1 MRPAT
6 AAKIPHVQPAVF
18 DAVPLEQYAL
28 LDSGGGEKL
37 ERFAGVVL
45 RRPAPQALWRPRL
58 SPERWVGADLSFVR
72 ESDRGGRWEIGPRAP
87 AEVRGEDAR
96 WPLEHGGAR
105 FLVRPTPFKHVGLFP
120 EQATNWA
127 AVEAV
132 REELALERPRLLNL
146 FGYTGAASVLAARA
160 GWDVTHVDASKA
172 SLTWAV
178 DNAEATGLGRSAFR
192 VVHEDALRFAQR
204 AVRREQRYD
213 AIVLDPIESGSLA
226 GPIEQAQAAGIPL
239 VTLDTRIDHPNI
251 LSLIGVEQYDTS
263 VQFGRYVAGYIA
275 GKMDGEATIGLMI
288 ASSEVQIARR
298 DGFVDAI
305 KSVLPN
311 VTFAAAGDGRNI
323 LERATAEAEN
333 MLTANPDIDL
343 IYATGDPQLQGALA
357 AGLSQNR
364 DIAFFGWDD
373 IPDYFVAPIKEG
385 RLQGF
390 LMQAPEFNGDQGVR
404 LLVQHLGGEEI
415 SPRGSNIPTIVTP
428 FNIDDIQ

>member
-1 MRPAT
+1 MSNRIKAIAAAT
-6 AAKIPHVQPAVF
+6 ALSVAALAPQGAAAQDSDTTICFVTFSLQIEYFQKTVEGAERAAEELGVELVVF
-18 DAVPLEQYAL
+18 D
-28 LDSGGGEKL
+28 
-37 ERFAGVVL
+37 
-45 RRPAPQALWRPRL
+45 PQA
-58 SPERWVGADLSFVR
+58 D
-72 ESDRGGRWEIGPRAP
+72 
-87 AEVRGEDAR
+87 
-96 WPLEHGGAR
+96 
-105 FLVRPTPFKHVGLFP
+105 
-120 EQATNWA
+120 
-127 AVEAV
+127 
-132 REELALERPRLLNL
+132 
-146 FGYTGAASVLAARA
+146 AARQ
-160 GWDVTHVDASKA
+160 VTLV
-172 SLTWAV
+172 
-178 DNAEATGLGRSAFR
+178 
-192 VVHEDALRFAQR
+192 EDCIARQA
-204 AVRREQRYD
+204 D

-226 GPIEQAQAAGIPL
+226 GPIEQAQEAGIPM

-311 VTFAAAGDGRNI
+311 VTFAAEGDGRNI

-404 LLVQHLGGEEI
+404 LLVQHLAGEEI
-415 SPRGSNIPTIVTP
+415 SPRVSYIPTIVTP

>member
-1 MRPAT
+1 ML
-6 AAKIPHVQPAVF
+6 VVF
-18 DAVPLEQYAL
+18 YPL
-28 LDSGGGEKL
+28 
-37 ERFAGVVL
+37 
-45 RRPAPQALWRPRL
+45 
-58 SPERWVGADLSFVR
+58 AD
-72 ESDRGGRWEIGPRAP
+72 
-87 AEVRGEDAR
+87 
-96 WPLEHGGAR
+96 
-105 FLVRPTPFKHVGLFP
+105 
-120 EQATNWA
+120 
-127 AVEAV
+127 
-132 REELALERPRLLNL
+132 
-146 FGYTGAASVLAARA
+146 AARQ
-160 GWDVTHVDASKA
+160 VTLV
-172 SLTWAV
+172 
-178 DNAEATGLGRSAFR
+178 
-192 VVHEDALRFAQR
+192 EDCIARQA
-204 AVRREQRYD
+204 D